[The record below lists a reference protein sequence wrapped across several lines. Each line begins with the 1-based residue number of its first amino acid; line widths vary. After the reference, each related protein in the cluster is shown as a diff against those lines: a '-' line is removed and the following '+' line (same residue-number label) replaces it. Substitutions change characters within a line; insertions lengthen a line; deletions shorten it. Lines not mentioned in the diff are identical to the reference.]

1 MADSHARQTC
11 QVFRDLTGL
20 AQANRRRLLA
30 TIGLTATILLA
41 EAIGGWLTNSL
52 ALLSDAGH
60 MFTDLLALV
69 LSFQALRLAERPPT
83 ANRTFGFRRAEILSA
98 LVNGVILIV
107 VSLVIFYEAYRRLV
121 SPPEVQGLG
130 MLVIA
135 AIGLMANLGGLV
147 LLRGAGENLNIRGAL
162 LHVLGDTISS
172 VGVIVAG
179 LVILATG
186 WYLVDPLISI
196 VIGLI
201 IIGGAVR
208 LVNEAVNIL
217 MEAAPRNMDPEA
229 VVAAMRRVPGVQDVH
244 DVHIWCL
251 TPQLCNLS
259 SHILID
265 DMATSRS
272 NEILTQVNRLLA
284 EQFHI
289 QHTTIQFECERC
301 GPEDAVCSLGAK

>member
-1 MADSHARQTC
+1 MPDSHAHASIATE
-11 QVFRDLTGL
+11 

-30 TIGLTATILLA
+30 TLGLTAAILLA

-60 MFTDLLALV
+60 MFTDLLALG

-83 ANRTFGFRRAEILSA
+83 TNRTFGFRRAEILSA
-98 LVNGVILIV
+98 LANGVVLIV
-107 VSLVIFYEAYRRLV
+107 VSLFIFYEAYRRLV

-130 MLVIA
+130 MLAIA
-135 AIGLMANLGGLV
+135 VIGLAANLGGVV
-147 LLRGAGENLNIRGAL
+147 LLRGAGDNLNIRGAL
-162 LHVLGDTISS
+162 LHVLGDAISS
-172 VGVIVAG
+172 VGVIVG
-179 LVILATG
+179 GVVILATG
-186 WYLVDPLISI
+186 WYLVDPIISI
-196 VIGLI
+196 AIGLI
-201 IIGGAVR
+201 IIWGAVR

-217 MEAAPRNMDPEA
+217 MEAVPKSLDPEA

-259 SHILID
+259 CHILID

-284 EQFHI
+284 EQFNI
-289 QHTTIQFECERC
+289 QHTTIQFECELC

>member
-1 MADSHARQTC
+1 MHVHSRNQ
-11 QVFRDLTGL
+11 
-20 AQANRRRLLA
+20 NRVLGA
-30 TIGLTATILLA
+30 IALTATILLA

-60 MFTDLLALV
+60 MFTDLLALG

-98 LVNGVILIV
+98 LVNGVVLIV
-107 VSLVIFYEAYRRLV
+107 VCLFIFYEAYQRLV
-121 SPPEVQGLG
+121 SPPEVKGLG
-130 MLVIA
+130 MLAIA
-135 AIGLMANLGGLV
+135 AIGLVANLGGVL
-147 LLRGAGENLNIRGAL
+147 LLRGAGDNLNIRGAL

-172 VGVIVAG
+172 VGVIAG
-179 LVILATG
+179 GVVILATG
-186 WYLVDPLISI
+186 WYLVDPIISI
-196 VIGLI
+196 AIGLI
-201 IIGGAVR
+201 IIWGAVR
-208 LVNEAVNIL
+208 LVNESVNIL
-217 MEAAPRNMDPEA
+217 MEAVPKSLDAEA

-259 SHILID
+259 CHILID

-272 NEILTQVNRLLA
+272 NEILNQVNRLLA